1 MENIMKTLICD
12 SIELTNISRSRLF
25 DLISSVSDNMSI
37 EKIAEIAYYLQ
48 GKVDADELP
57 TTIEYKDYPNAKLIS
72 YNFFKDTVKFQYDH
86 TSIRYFET
94 EKLATEFSETGRGWG
109 YSDSDERHPFK
120 GVYVSPHYT
129 EISKERWLNNGD
141 YR

>member
-57 TTIEYKDYPNAKLIS
+57 ETIEHPDYPNAKLIS
-72 YNFFKDTVKFQYDH
+72 YNFFKDTVKFQHDY
-86 TSIRYFET
+86 TSVRYFET
-94 EKLATEFSETGRGWG
+94 EKAATEFNETGRGWG
-109 YSDSDERHPFK
+109 QSNSDEHHPFK
-120 GVYVSPHYT
+120 GVFVSTHYT
-129 EISKERWLNNGD
+129 EMSKERWLNNGN